1 MHVQQRNYGI
11 ELLRIIAM
19 FMIVVLHTLGQGGIL
34 ASVTPNSPHFHIAWM
49 LEITCFC
56 AVNIYALISGY
67 VLCDKLFR
75 LSRLINLW
83 LSVVFYTV
91 AITFVSVAMGWNSI
105 SVNGMLNALFPISR
119 QQYWYLS
126 SYCGLLLFT
135 PFLNKAL
142 AVIEKHE
149 VKSVLVPGILV
160 VSIMPTLFSSDP
172 LSTHVGYSTIW
183 LCILYLVGGWIKKSG
198 IKSRFKPGWLIAI
211 FGAMVLVTHLSKII
225 LIYVT
230 RNWFGIDN
238 ECNVLI
244 TYISPTI
251 IISSIALFLFFIN
264 VNFSALQ
271 VKIIG
276 FISPMA
282 LGVYIIHANPLI
294 WNHFVKD
301 FAVSYLQYG
310 SFVFIA
316 FIIVSALA
324 IYLVCSLIDYIRIK
338 IFQLA
343 RVKRFSEFLDGKLSS
358 LIERL

>member
-1 MHVQQRNYGI
+1 MEIQQRNYGI
-11 ELLRIIAM
+11 EFLRIIAM
-19 FMIVVLHTLGQGGIL
+19 FMIVILHTLGQGGIL
-34 ASVTPNSPHFHIAWM
+34 GSVTSSSSQFHAAWI

-56 AVNIYALISGY
+56 AVNIYALISGF
-67 VLCDKLFR
+67 VLSEKPFQ

-83 LSVVFYTV
+83 ISIVFYTIT
-91 AITFVSVAMGWNSI
+91 ITFIASAMGWNSI
-105 SVNGMLNALFPISR
+105 SLNGILNALFPISR

-126 SYCGLLLFT
+126 SYCGLLLLT

-142 AVIEKHE
+142 AMIEKHE
-149 VKSVLVPGILV
+149 VKTVLIPGIFF

-183 LCILYLVGGWIKKSG
+183 LSILYLVGGWIKKSD
-198 IKSRFKPGWLIAI
+198 IKYRFKPGWLIAT
-211 FGAMVLVTHLSKII
+211 FGIMVLVTHFSKII

-230 RNWFGIDN
+230 KNWFAIDN

-251 IISSIALFLFFIN
+251 IISSIALFHFFIN
-264 VNFSALQ
+264 VKFTALQ
-271 VKIIG
+271 MKIIG
-276 FISPMA
+276 LLSPMA

-301 FAVSYLQYG
+301 FAVSYVQYD
-310 SFVFIA
+310 SIA
-316 FIIVSALA
+316 FIILVVASAMA

-338 IFQLA
+338 FFQLA
-343 RVKRFSEFLDGKLSS
+343 QAKRFGEFLDGKFSS
-358 LIERL
+358 LIDRF

>member
-1 MHVQQRNYGI
+1 MHAQQRNYGI

-19 FMIVVLHTLGQGGIL
+19 FMIVILHTLKQGGIL
-34 ASVTPNSPHFHIAWM
+34 ASVTPNSPHFHIAWI

-67 VLCDKLFR
+67 VLCNKPFR

-83 LSVVFYTV
+83 LSTVFYTV
-91 AITFVSVAMGWNSI
+91 AITSVSVAMGWNSI
-105 SVNGMLNALFPISR
+105 SVNGILDAMFPISR

-126 SYCGLLLFT
+126 SYFGLLLLT
-135 PFLNKAL
+135 PFLNKSL
-142 AVIEKHE
+142 TMVKKHE
-149 VKSVLVPGILV
+149 VITVLVPGILV
-160 VSIMPTLFSSDP
+160 VSIYPTLFSSDP

-183 LCILYLVGGWIKKSG
+183 LCILYLIGGWIKKSD
-198 IKSRFKPGWLIAI
+198 IKFRFKPRWLIAT

-230 RNWFGIDN
+230 KNWFGIDN

-244 TYISPTI
+244 TFISPTI

-264 VNFSALQ
+264 VKFTALQ

-276 FISPMA
+276 FFSPMA

-294 WNHFVKD
+294 WSRFVKD
-301 FAVSYLQYG
+301 FAVSYVQYG
-310 SFVFIA
+310 PIVFIILIA
-316 FIIVSALA
+316 ASALA

-343 RVKRFSEFLDGKLSS
+343 QVKRFSEFLNGKLSS
-358 LIERL
+358 LIERF